1 MDELL
6 INVKNEL
13 GITIN
18 DNEINNSIKLKIK
31 AIIEYLNSGG
41 ANIPGEDINY
51 EGISTRA
58 VSCISIGVN
67 DLLNN
72 KAGDT
77 KFSPA
82 FNMLAMQICRG

>member
-1 MDELL
+1 MDDKLVED
-6 INVKNEL
+6 VKLYL
-13 GITIN
+13 GITTDDVEVTKGILLKCKAV
-18 DNEINNSIKLKIK
+18 KLYIVK
-31 AIIEYLNSGG
+31 GG
-41 ANIPGEDINY
+41 AKLPTDGSYYSEELI
-51 EGISTRA
+51 A
-58 VSCISIGVN
+58 CIATGVN

>member
-1 MDELL
+1 MDETLL
-6 INVKNEL
+6 ENVKKYL
-13 GITIN
+13 GITTDDVEVNKNI
-18 DNEINNSIKLKIK
+18 ELKTKAVKLYLLK
-31 AIIEYLNSGG
+31 AG
-41 ANIPGEDINY
+41 AVLPADD
-51 EGISTRA
+51 GIYDEEFIACVAT
-58 VSCISIGVN
+58 GVN